1 MTKPYFLPA
10 PQLKLPFNYLP
21 VFLKVLLS
29 VSFLL
34 VLMQPAMAQHKNYNL
49 LWRISGKGL
58 SKPSYLFGTM
68 HVKDNRA
75 FGFSDS
81 VMLAIKNCQAF
92 ALESHPDT
100 LIKKM
105 FETMREKD
113 STRNIRKLLSKE
125 DYSKLAKRFEDKNG
139 YPMGN
144 VDPMQIESM
153 LKPEKKKA
161 DDKKTFVDAYLYGV
175 ALTMGKDVYG
185 LENTSQQFDEMFGS
199 KSDLKSKLLDLID
212 NDDETELDNLEQLIK
227 VYSTGNLENV
237 YSYMGTDQ
245 INDDVLIAR
254 NKVMV
259 SGMLAHMAG
268 QSLFTA
274 VGVAHLPGDN
284 GIISLLK
291 KAGYTL
297 TPVAAN
303 FTGIANSYNADY
315 TKLKWQTYTD
325 SEHGYAIELPFKP
338 IKTNILYGM
347 STVIYPDYA
356 NDIYF
361 GAYAIQKGSS
371 SKPVNENDIIQ
382 KVINNFKSNQ
392 KNNILSKKPVTLNGL
407 KGTEVIM
414 KTGTAFSRFR
424 LMVDNNYLYCL
435 YAGNDESGIN
445 SAYADR
451 FFQSFKSFKT
461 AVKPNA
467 GWIAFK
473 NDTGAFSVNFPFKPT
488 LIQRDIPDPAN
499 KTGSSYRI
507 KMYLASDTA
516 NLQNY
521 LVRYNDYPPQKFLA
535 DQDKAF
541 EGLVAELK
549 TKGEL
554 VGDIKTTT
562 KQGYPCREFKMVIA
576 KQYYC
581 VAQLIA
587 RGNRIYMIMKQNL
600 QDGSLQQPDD
610 AFFDSFKFIPYI
622 KQELNIHQIDDGA
635 FTASLMPD
643 TKTVVDSVHSSTS
656 SLKTISDTY
665 FTSPASGGLYYLEHA
680 AISKYYRTKSVDSL
694 YNYLASQIA
703 DYPDSLIKTDTV
715 IVNGLK
721 GREFITQKNEH
732 KEKTRF
738 RVFIDNS
745 DIFYMS
751 GHMAQEELFS
761 EQSNLFYNSLT
772 KTKDTP
778 PIDLA
783 ASKAGLITKDL
794 LAADTGVYKA
804 ALGAL
809 SYYKFEKEELPYI
822 YKALE
827 QNHTDDTTRKGA
839 RTKLIKALTNAHD
852 DKTLEKLTSLY
863 KENGTSDQL
872 KITILGTLADVDKQN
887 GYPLYLDLLTN
898 SPELKS
904 ENIYPAFSAMYD
916 STAYVA
922 ANLKRILPLLKYPK
936 YRERV
941 LSVIQQMTYLGEKD
955 KYKPLLKD
963 NFNDIMRYA
972 QTDLDQYLS
981 KTDTINNKWFAS
993 GYNYLQLMQYVKNQP
1008 LTDKFTSKLIKND
1021 HSESQLSEAVIT
1033 RIANHLAVDQKLLTR
1048 LLDSIG
1054 SRYSVMNA
1062 LNQENQLARVPLK
1075 YKKQEEFAKLRLYQS
1090 MVDNEDE
1097 GVAIQNTAFL
1107 GTLPDNGNIYYV
1119 LKYQS
1124 AYDEEPKAYHLAICG
1139 PSKPGST
1146 KLNFDDSYRIYYEG
1160 AVKKA
1165 NWQQQAKAMLL
1176 KLKKQIQEER
1186 AGKIK

>member
-1 MTKPYFLPA
+1 MTKPYFTRPL
-10 PQLKLPFNYLP
+10 QLKLPLNYLP
-21 VFLKVLLS
+21 AFLRSLLS
-29 VSFLL
+29 IGFLL
-34 VLMQPAMAQHKNYNL
+34 LLMQPAMAQHKPYNL

-100 LIKKM
+100 LIRKM
-105 FETMREKD
+105 FETMKETD

-125 DYSKLAKRFEDKNG
+125 DYSKLAKRFEEKNG

-144 VDPMQIESM
+144 IDPIQIESM
-153 LKPEKKKA
+153 LKPEKKKP
-161 DDKKTFVDAYLYGV
+161 DDKKTFVDAYLYGL
-175 ALTMGKDVYG
+175 ALTMGKDIYG
-185 LENTSQQFDEMFGS
+185 LENTAQQFEEIFGS

-212 NDDETELDNLEQLIK
+212 NDDETELDNTEQLIK

-237 YSYMGTDQ
+237 YAYMGADQ
-245 INDDVLIAR
+245 IDDDIIIAR

-259 SGMLAHMAG
+259 NSMLERMES

-297 TPVAAN
+297 TPVEAN
-303 FTGIANSYNADY
+303 FTNVANSYNTDY

-325 SEHGYAIELPFKP
+325 SDHGYSVDLPFKP
-338 IKTNILYGM
+338 IKTSILYGM
-347 STVIYPDYA
+347 PTVIYPDYA

-361 GAYAIQKGSS
+361 GAYAIQEGSS

-382 KVINNFKSNQ
+382 KVINNFKADQ
-392 KNNILSKKPVTLNGL
+392 KNTILSKKQVVINDL
-407 KGTEVIM
+407 KGTELIL
-414 KTGTAFSRFR
+414 KTGTSFSRFR
-424 LMVDNNYLYCL
+424 LIVDNNYLYCL

-445 SAYADR
+445 SAYAGR

-461 AVKPNA
+461 AIKPRA
-467 GWIAFK
+467 DWITLK
-473 NDTGAFSVNFPFKPT
+473 NDTGAFSISFPFKPT
-488 LIQRDIPDPAN
+488 LIERDIPDPKN
-499 KTGSSYRI
+499 VTGPPYHI
-507 KMYLASDTA
+507 KMYLATDTA

-521 LVRYNDYPPQKFLA
+521 LVRYNDYPSQKFLL
-535 DQDKAF
+535 DQDKAL
-541 EGLVAELK
+541 ESLVTELK

-554 VGDIKTTT
+554 IGEIKKTT
-562 KQGYPCREFKMVIA
+562 KQGYSCWEFKIVLS

-600 QDGSLQQPDD
+600 QNGSLQQPNDV
-610 AFFDSFKFIPYI
+610 FFDSFKFIPYA
-622 KQELNIHQIDDGA
+622 KQQFNSYKIDDGA
-635 FTASLMPD
+635 FTASVMPNI
-643 TKTVVDSVHSSTS
+643 KTVIDSVHNNASF
-656 SLKTISDTY
+656 LQTISDNY
-665 FTSPASGGLYYLEHA
+665 FTSPASGGLYILEHA
-680 AISKYYRTKSVDSL
+680 AISKYYRIKNIDSL
-694 YNYLASQIA
+694 YNYLVPKFVN
-703 DYPDSLIKTDTV
+703 YPDSLVKTDTI

-721 GREFITQKNEH
+721 GREFITQRKGSNEKN
-732 KEKTRF
+732 RY
-738 RVFIDNS
+738 RLFIDNS
-745 DIFYMS
+745 DMIYMS
-751 GHMAQEELFS
+751 GRMAHEELFS
-761 EQSNLFYNSLT
+761 GQSNLFYNSLT
-772 KTKDTP
+772 KTRDTP

-783 ASKAGLITKDL
+783 ASKAGLITNDL
-794 LAADTGVYKA
+794 LAADTNIYKA

-827 QNHTDDTTRKGA
+827 IKHADDTTRKGA
-839 RTKLIKALTNAHD
+839 RVKLIKALADVND
-852 DKTLEKLTSLY
+852 NKTLEKLTSLY

-872 KITILGTLADVDKQN
+872 KISILGTLTDVDKQK
-887 GYPLYLDLLTN
+887 GYNLYLDLLTN

-904 ENIYPAFSAMYD
+904 KNIYEAFSPMYD

-922 ANLKRILPLLKYPK
+922 ANLKRILPLMKYPE
-936 YRERV
+936 YRKKITTA
-941 LSVIQQMTYLGEKD
+941 IQPMTYPSEKE
-955 KYKPLLKD
+955 KYKGLLKD
-963 NFNDIMRYA
+963 NFNEIMRYA

-981 KTDTINNKWFAS
+981 KTDTINNKWFTS
-993 GYNYLQLMQYVKNQP
+993 GYSYLQLMQFVKNQP
-1008 LTDKFTSKLIKND
+1008 LTDKFTAKLIKND
-1021 HSESQLSEAVIT
+1021 PTESQLTEAVIT
-1033 RIANHLAVDQKLLTR
+1033 RIANHLVVDQKLLTR
-1048 LLDSIG
+1048 LLDSID

-1090 MVDNEDE
+1090 MIDNDDE
-1097 GVAIQNTAFL
+1097 GGSPQNTTFL
-1107 GTLPDNGNIYYV
+1107 GTLPDNGSIYYV

-1124 AYDEEPKAYHLAICG
+1124 AYEEEPKAYHLAICG

-1146 KLNFDDSYRIYYEG
+1146 KLNFDYSYRIYYDGE
-1160 AVKKA
+1160 VKKA
-1165 NWQQQAKAMLL
+1165 TWQQQAKTMLL
-1176 KLKKQIQEER
+1176 KLKEQIREER
-1186 AGKIK
+1186 ASKTK